1 MKTDTKPTKNTAENG
16 NKPKPLLANR
26 YFIVFY
32 IGNVPN
38 GRITGY
44 IDFTTYEGSYL
55 NKAMTLIQISKHNSE
70 IKDVVLTNI
79 IELNENDFHEWTS

>member
-1 MKTDTKPTKNTAENG
+1 MKNENSNEQSNASKPM
-16 NKPKPLLANR
+16 LANR

-44 IDFTTYEGSYL
+44 INFTTYEGSYL
-55 NKAMTLIQISKHNSE
+55 NKAMTLIQISKYNSE
-70 IKDVVLTNI
+70 IKDIALTNI
-79 IELNENDFHEWTS
+79 IELNEKDFHEWTS

>member
-1 MKTDTKPTKNTAENG
+1 MKNENSNEQSNASKPM
-16 NKPKPLLANR
+16 LANR

-55 NKAMTLIQISKHNSE
+55 NKAMTLIQISKYNSE
-70 IKDVVLTNI
+70 IKDIVLTNI
-79 IELNENDFHEWTS
+79 IELNEKDFHEWTS

>member
-1 MKTDTKPTKNTAENG
+1 MKNENSNEQSNASKPM
-16 NKPKPLLANR
+16 LANR

-55 NKAMTLIQISKHNSE
+55 NKAMTLIQISKYNSE
-70 IKDVVLTNI
+70 IKDIVFTNI
-79 IELNENDFHEWTS
+79 IELNEKDFHEWTS

>member
-1 MKTDTKPTKNTAENG
+1 MKKDNSTKQSNAS
-16 NKPKPLLANR
+16 KPMLVNR

-55 NKAMTLIQISKHNSE
+55 NKAMTLIQISKYNSE
-70 IKDVVLTNI
+70 IKDIVLTNI
-79 IELNENDFHEWTS
+79 IELNEKDFHEWTS

>member
-1 MKTDTKPTKNTAENG
+1 MKNENSNKQSNASKPM
-16 NKPKPLLANR
+16 LANR

-55 NKAMTLIQISKHNSE
+55 NKAMTLIQISKYNSE
-70 IKDVVLTNI
+70 IKDIVLTNI
-79 IELNENDFHEWTS
+79 IELNEKDFHEWTS

>member
-1 MKTDTKPTKNTAENG
+1 MKNENSNEQSNASKPM
-16 NKPKPLLANR
+16 LANR

-44 IDFTTYEGSYL
+44 INFTTYEGSYL
-55 NKAMTLIQISKHNSE
+55 NKAMTLIQISKYNSE
-70 IKDVVLTNI
+70 IKDIALTNI
-79 IELNENDFHEWTS
+79 IELNEKDFHEWAS

>member
-1 MKTDTKPTKNTAENG
+1 MKNENSNEQSNASKPM
-16 NKPKPLLANR
+16 LVNR

-55 NKAMTLIQISKHNSE
+55 NKAMTLIQISKYNSE
-70 IKDVVLTNI
+70 IKDIVLTNI
-79 IELNENDFHEWTS
+79 IELNEKDFHEWTS

>member
-1 MKTDTKPTKNTAENG
+1 MKNENSNEQSNASKPM
-16 NKPKPLLANR
+16 LANR

-55 NKAMTLIQISKHNSE
+55 NKAMTLIQISKYNSE
-70 IKDVVLTNI
+70 IKDIALTNI
-79 IELNENDFHEWTS
+79 IELNEKDFHEWTS